1 MKQILLLIGTLLIIL
16 AALATGSIVSQL
28 SDYRN
33 DVTVSQIELYSDLQ
47 QHKQLLQAHF
57 IPLIETDPW
66 INPEILVDLKKQLY
80 LRDVAMKQDD
90 IPALY
95 KAHQQVVTDIKVLMS
110 SCIYMTHMDAVVTK
124 IYSYNS
130 HVAISMQN
138 YTDSVQLY
146 NQYQSNF
153 PNFIVAWYFDFLPA
167 KPLH

>member
-16 AALATGSIVSQL
+16 TALATGSIVNQL
-28 SDYRN
+28 TTYRD
-33 DVTVSQIELYSDLQ
+33 DVIVNQIELYSDLQ

-57 IPLIETDPW
+57 IPLIEDDPW

-80 LRDVAMKQDD
+80 LRDVAMNQDD

-95 KAHQQVVTDIKVLMS
+95 RAHRQVVTDVQILMS
-110 SCIYMTHMDAVVTK
+110 SCVYMTHMDDVVTK

-138 YTDSVQLY
+138 YTNAVQLY
-146 NQYQSNF
+146 NQFQSNF
-153 PNFIVAWYFDFLPA
+153 PNFIVAWYFNFLPA